1 MKKFTFMLALL
12 GSIFTSVQ
20 SAFATDD
27 KWVGKK
33 IATVSAAVDG
43 LDNLADGYYLLRNV
57 GRQTFLRE
65 NDGKGLYL
73 WNATDGS
80 DDLATVQA
88 KFVNS
93 SAYMSSVV
101 YVAKKEGS
109 DKYTMQFKSGQYIGS
124 SLPNGGDA
132 SSNATAGEIEFA
144 ALGSSQFAFRPTGSN
159 WANGNGDNGRPHTE
173 GTFTGWGTTQPGAGG
188 NGAYQFF
195 PVTLDELTEITC
207 TWTVKA
213 GDNTVGTFTTD
224 VEKGATISALP
235 TMPEMSYFYSNP
247 TLVTPENNVVSAD
260 NCNFTINVEE
270 AAAPYT
276 ASTAANPTWYTIKLR
291 NKDDDPHY
299 ICHVLP
305 TDNGIGSHRPFTTE
319 FCKNQGKLQTYE
331 GFLWAFV
338 KDGFGVKLLNK
349 QSGKYVKASGGDL
362 ATLDATGTTFI
373 VKTNTN
379 NNSIGF
385 SLQIPGSANTHIGDH
400 RSDNLA
406 GWDNPGSQNDN
417 GSCFQIAL
425 ATTEASL
432 AVGKELAI
440 DTLSNL
446 AVIEADATMAT
457 AHTQA
462 SVDAAK
468 AAVEAATTPE
478 AIINAAYNMYD
489 VPAFEADA
497 YYRIQNINSITKKYL
512 TSAPIFVGK
521 DGSLST
527 SYQANLSGD
536 RVIRRVADDAN
547 FVSQLWQLVSNGN
560 GTFKIKN
567 ANTGCR
573 MSSYVSPI
581 DMPIDVN
588 AGGDYTLKVVPTTT
602 FAGNDGTTM
611 LRMVVGNQIINAFG
625 GDAQDILSAYNQE
638 SDKGGYWQFVK
649 VTEVPVEISA
659 ANYAT
664 VGFPFAVQVPAERGI
679 KAFYVSS
686 IADGK
691 MELTEFENGVIPA
704 NTGAI
709 LYHDGATTANLAIT
723 TTDATVD
730 NNKLTAT
737 AAKRVGYEAES
748 TYVLA
753 LNGEGNAAFLKS
765 NLTSVPANKAYVS
778 ADQVTE
784 GEGAAAVLNFVF
796 GGTTTAINGVEAN
809 NGNNVEYY
817 DLNGRRVLYPTNGI
831 FVTNAGKKVFIK

>member
-20 SAFATDD
+20 SAFATDE
-27 KWVGKK
+27 KWENKK

-57 GRQTFLRE
+57 GRKTFLRE

-73 WNATDGS
+73 WNATNGS
-80 DDLATVQA
+80 DDLTTVQA

-93 SAYMSSVV
+93 NAYMSSVV
-101 YVAKKEGS
+101 YVTKNTDS
-109 DKYTMQFKSGQYIGS
+109 DKYTMQFKSGQYLGT
-124 SLPNGGDA
+124 SLPHGSAA
-132 SSNATAGEIEFA
+132 SSNATAGEVEFA
-144 ALGSSQFAFRPTGSN
+144 DLGSSQLAFRPTGSE
-159 WANGNGDNGRPHTE
+159 WANGNGNGGYSE
-173 GTFTGWGTTQPGAGG
+173 GTFTGWETTKPGAGG

-195 PVTLDELTEITC
+195 PVTLAEVTTVTC

-213 GDNTVGTFTTD
+213 GENTLGTFTTE
-224 VEKGATISALP
+224 VENGTNISLP
-235 TMPEMSYFYSNP
+235 TMPEMSYFYTNP
-247 TLVTPENNVVSAD
+247 TLVTPENAVVSTD
-260 NCNFTINVEE
+260 NCNFTITVDEGTV
-270 AAAPYT
+270 PYT

-291 NKDDDPHY
+291 NDDTHY

-305 TDNGIGSHRPFTTE
+305 TDNNIKSHRSFTE
-319 FCKNQGKLQTYE
+319 AFCKENGKLQTYE
-331 GFLWAFV
+331 GFFWAFV

-349 QSGKYVKASGGDL
+349 QTGKYVVASGTNA
-362 ATLDATGTTFI
+362 ATLDANGTTFI

-379 NNSIGF
+379 NNNVGF
-385 SLQIPGSANTHIGDH
+385 SLQIPGSANIHIGDH
-400 RSDNLA
+400 VSGGILG
-406 GWDNPGSQNDN
+406 GWNSGDSQNDN

-425 ATTEASL
+425 ASDETSL
-432 AVGKELAI
+432 AIGKAVAI
-440 DTLSNL
+440 DTLSNF
-446 AVIEADATMAT
+446 AVVEANETMAT
-457 AHTQA
+457 ARTQA

-468 AAVEAATTPE
+468 AAVEAATTFDG
-478 AIINAAYNMYD
+478 IFNAYNMVY
-489 VPAFEADA
+489 VPAFETNA

-512 TSAPIFVGK
+512 TSASIFVGK
-521 DGSLST
+521 DGTLRT
-527 SYQANLSGD
+527 SYNANTSID
-536 RVIRRVADDAN
+536 RVIRRVADN
-547 FVSQLWQLVSNGN
+547 NNYVSQLWQLVSNGD
-560 GTFKIKN
+560 GTYKIKN

-573 MSSYVSPI
+573 MSSNASPI

-588 AGGDYTLKVVPTTT
+588 AGGNYTLKVVPTAT
-602 FAGNDGTTM
+602 FADNDGSTM
-611 LRMVVGNQIINAFG
+611 LQMVVDNHIINAFS
-625 GDAQDILSAYNQE
+625 GDHADYIAAYDDAN
-638 SDKGGYWQFVK
+638 DKGGYWQFVK

-664 VGFPFAVQVPAERGI
+664 VGFPFAVKVPAESGI

-691 MELTEFENGVIPA
+691 MELTEFENGIIPA

-723 TTDATVD
+723 TTTTTVD

-737 AAKRVGYEAES
+737 TAKRVGYDAES

-817 DLNGRRVLYPTNGI
+817 DLNGRRVLYPANGI

>member
-1 MKKFTFMLALL
+1 MKKITFMLALL
-12 GSIFTSVQ
+12 GFIFTSVQ
-20 SAFATDD
+20 SAFATDE
-27 KWVGKK
+27 KWENKK
-33 IATVSAAVDG
+33 IATVSAAIEG
-43 LDNLADGYYLLRNV
+43 LDNLTDGYYLLRNV
-57 GRQTFLRE
+57 GRKTFLRE
-65 NDGKGLYL
+65 NDGKDLYL
-73 WNATDGS
+73 WNATNGS

-93 SAYMSSVV
+93 YAYMSSVV
-101 YVAKKEGS
+101 YVTKNADS
-109 DKYTMQFKSGQYIGS
+109 DKYTMQFKSGQYIGT
-124 SLPNGGDA
+124 SLPHGSTA
-132 SSNATAGEIEFA
+132 SSNATAGEVEFA
-144 ALGSSQFAFRPTGSN
+144 ALGSSQFAFRPAGSE
-159 WANGNGDNGRPHTE
+159 WANGNGNGGYTE
-173 GTFTGWGTTQPGAGG
+173 GTFTGWNTTLPGAGG
-188 NGAYQFF
+188 NGAYQLF
-195 PVTLDELTEITC
+195 PVTLAEVTTVAC

-213 GDNTVGTFTTD
+213 GENTVGTFTTE
-224 VEKGATISALP
+224 VENGTVISELP

-247 TLVTPENNVVSAD
+247 TLATPENAEVSAD
-260 NCNFTINVEE
+260 NCNFTINVDE

-291 NKDDDPHY
+291 NDDTHY

-305 TDNGIGSHRPFTTE
+305 TDNGIGSQRSFTAE

-349 QSGKYVKASGGDL
+349 QTGKYVVASGTNA
-362 ATLDATGTTFI
+362 ATLDANGTTFI

-385 SLQIPGSANTHIGDH
+385 SLQIPGSSNIHIGDH
-400 RSDNLA
+400 VNGGILG
-406 GWDNPGSQNDN
+406 GWNSGLSQNDN

-432 AVGKELAI
+432 AVGKEVAI

-497 YYRIQNINSITKKYL
+497 YYRIQNINNITKKYL

-527 SYQANLSGD
+527 SYHAGLSGD
-536 RVIRRVADDAN
+536 RVIRRVADNAN

-611 LRMVVGNQIINAFG
+611 LRMVVGNQIINAYG

-664 VGFPFAVQVPAERGI
+664 VGFPFAVKVPAESGI
-679 KAFYVSS
+679 KAFYVSN

-691 MELTEFENGVIPA
+691 MELTEFENGIIPA

-737 AAKRVGYEAES
+737 AAKRVGYDAES

-765 NLTSVPANKAYVS
+765 DLTSVPANKAYVS

-817 DLNGRRVLYPTNGI
+817 DLNGRRVLYPANGI

>member
-20 SAFATDD
+20 SAFATDE
-27 KWVGKK
+27 KWENKK

-65 NDGKGLYL
+65 NDGKDLYL

-93 SAYMSSVV
+93 YAYMSSVV
-101 YVAKKEGS
+101 YVTKNADS
-109 DKYTMQFKSGQYIGS
+109 DKYTMQFKSGQYLGT
-124 SLPNGGDA
+124 SLPHGSTA

-144 ALGSSQFAFRPTGSN
+144 DLGSSQLAFRPTGSE
-159 WANGNGDNGRPHTE
+159 WANGNGNGGYSE
-173 GTFTGWGTTQPGAGG
+173 GSFTGWNTTQPGANG

-195 PVTLDELTEITC
+195 PVTLDELTIITC

-213 GDNTVGTFTTD
+213 GDNTIGTFTTD
-224 VEKGATISALP
+224 EAKGATISELP

-247 TLVTPENNVVSAD
+247 TLVTPENAEVSAD

-291 NKDDDPHY
+291 NDDTHY

-305 TDNGIGSHRPFTTE
+305 TDNGIGSQRSFTAE

-349 QSGKYVKASGGDL
+349 QTGKYVVASGQNA
-362 ATLDATGTTFI
+362 ATLDANGTTFI

-385 SLQIPGSANTHIGDH
+385 SLQIPGSSNIHIGDH
-400 RSDNLA
+400 VNGGILG
-406 GWDNPGSQNDN
+406 GWNSGLSQNDN

-446 AVIEADATMAT
+446 AVIEPDATMAT

-512 TSAPIFVGK
+512 TSASIFVGK

-527 SYQANLSGD
+527 SYNANLSGD

-573 MSSYVSPI
+573 MSANANPI

-588 AGGDYTLKVVPTTT
+588 AGGNYTLKVVPTAT

-611 LRMVVGNQIINAFG
+611 LQMVVDNHIINAFS
-625 GDAQDILSAYNQE
+625 GDHENYIAAYDVAN
-638 SDKGGYWQFVK
+638 DKGGYWQFVK

-659 ANYAT
+659 ANYAS
-664 VGFPFAVQVPAERGI
+664 VGFPFAVKVPAESGI

-691 MELTEFENGVIPA
+691 MELTEFEDGIIPA

-723 TTDATVD
+723 TTEATVD

-737 AAKRVGYEAES
+737 AAKRVGYDAES

-765 NLTSVPANKAYVS
+765 DLTSVPANKAYVS

>member
-20 SAFATDD
+20 SAFATDE
-27 KWVGKK
+27 KWENKK

-57 GRQTFLRE
+57 GRKTFLRE

-80 DDLATVQA
+80 DDLTTVQA

-93 SAYMSSVV
+93 NAYMSSVV
-101 YVAKKEGS
+101 YVTKNTDS
-109 DKYTMQFKSGQYIGS
+109 DKYTMQFKSGQYLGT
-124 SLPNGGDA
+124 SLPHGSAA
-132 SSNATAGEIEFA
+132 SSNATAGEVEFA
-144 ALGSSQFAFRPTGSN
+144 DLGSSQLAFRPTGSE
-159 WANGNGDNGRPHTE
+159 WANGNGNGGYSE
-173 GTFTGWGTTQPGAGG
+173 GTFTGWETTKPGAGG

-195 PVTLDELTEITC
+195 PVTLAEVTTVTC

-213 GDNTVGTFTTD
+213 GENTLGTFTTE
-224 VEKGATISALP
+224 VENGTVISELP
-235 TMPEMSYFYSNP
+235 TMPEMSYFYTNP
-247 TLVTPENNVVSAD
+247 MLVTPENNVVSTD

-270 AAAPYT
+270 ANAPYT

-291 NKDDDPHY
+291 NDDTHY

-305 TDNGIGSHRPFTTE
+305 TDNGIGSHRSFTAE

-331 GFLWAFV
+331 GFFWAFV

-349 QSGKYVKASGGDL
+349 QTGKYVKASGQNA
-362 ATLDATGTTFI
+362 ATLDANGTTFI
-373 VKTNTN
+373 VKTNSN

-385 SLQIPGSANTHIGDH
+385 SLQIPGSANIHIGDH
-400 RSDNLA
+400 VSGGILG
-406 GWDNPGSQNDN
+406 GWNNPSSQNDN
-417 GSCFQIAL
+417 GSCFQITL
-425 ATTEASL
+425 ASDATSL
-432 AVGKELAI
+432 TIGKEVAI
-440 DTLSNL
+440 DTLSNF
-446 AVIEADATMAT
+446 AVVEANKTMAT
-457 AHTQA
+457 ARTQA

-468 AAVEAATTPE
+468 AAVEAATTFDG
-478 AIINAAYNMYD
+478 IFNACNMVY
-489 VPAFEADA
+489 VPAFETGA

-512 TSAPIFVGK
+512 TSASIFVGK
-521 DGSLST
+521 DGTLTT
-527 SYQANLSGD
+527 SYNASLSGD

-547 FVSQLWQLVSNGN
+547 FVSQLWQLVSNGD
-560 GTFKIKN
+560 GTYKIKN

-573 MSSYVSPI
+573 MSSNASPI

-588 AGGDYTLKVVPTTT
+588 AGGNYTLKVVPTAT
-602 FAGNDGTTM
+602 FADNDGSTM
-611 LRMVVGNQIINAFG
+611 LQMVVDNHIINAFS
-625 GDAQDILSAYNQE
+625 GDHADYIAAYDDAN
-638 SDKGGYWQFVK
+638 DKGGYWQFVK

-664 VGFPFAVQVPAERGI
+664 VGFPFAVKVPAESGI

-691 MELTEFENGVIPA
+691 MELTEFENGIIPA

-709 LYHDGATTANLAIT
+709 LYRDGATTANLAIT

-737 AAKRVGYEAES
+737 TAKRVGYDAES

-817 DLNGRRVLYPTNGI
+817 DLNGRRVLYPANGI

>member
-1 MKKFTFMLALL
+1 MLALL

-20 SAFATDD
+20 SAFATDE
-27 KWVGKK
+27 KWENKK

-43 LDNLADGYYLLRNV
+43 LDNLTDGYYLLRNV

-65 NDGKGLYL
+65 NDGNGLYL
-73 WNATDGS
+73 WNATNGS

-109 DKYTMQFKSGQYIGS
+109 DKYTMQFKSGQYIGT

-132 SSNATAGEIEFA
+132 RSNATAGEIEFA
-144 ALGSSQFAFRPTGSN
+144 ALGSSQFAFRPNGSN
-159 WANGNGDNGRPHTE
+159 WANGNGDNGTPHSE
-173 GTFTGWGTTQPGAGG
+173 GSFTGWGTTQPGAGG
-188 NGAYQFF
+188 NGAYQLF
-195 PVTLDELTEITC
+195 PVTLAEVTTVAC

-213 GDNTVGTFTTD
+213 GENTVGTFTTEVD
-224 VEKGATISALP
+224 NGTVISELP

-247 TLVTPENNVVSAD
+247 TLVTPENNVVSTD
-260 NCNFTINVEE
+260 NCNFTINVNE

-291 NKDDDPHY
+291 NDDTHY

-305 TDNGIGSHRPFTTE
+305 TDNNIGSHRSFTAE

-331 GFLWAFV
+331 GFFWAFV

-349 QSGKYVKASGGDL
+349 QTGKYVKASDQNA
-362 ATLDATGTTFI
+362 ATLDANGTTFI

-385 SLQIPGSANTHIGDH
+385 SLQIPGSANIHIGDH
-400 RSDNLA
+400 VHDFLG
-406 GWDNPGSQNDN
+406 GWNSESSQNDN
-417 GSCFQIAL
+417 GSCLQIAL

-432 AVGKELAI
+432 AVGKEVAI
-440 DTLSNL
+440 DTLSNF
-446 AVIEADATMAT
+446 AVVEANKTMAT
-457 AHTQA
+457 ARTQA

-468 AAVEAATTPE
+468 AAVEAATTFDG
-478 AIINAAYNMYD
+478 IFNACNMVY
-489 VPAFEADA
+489 VPAFDAAA

-527 SYQANLSGD
+527 SYKANLSGD
-536 RVIRRVADDAN
+536 RVIRRVADNAN

-611 LRMVVGNQIINAFG
+611 LRMVVGNQIINAYG

-664 VGFPFAVQVPAERGI
+664 VGFPFAVKVPAESGI

-691 MELTEFENGVIPA
+691 MELTEFENGIIPA

-709 LYHDGATTANLAIT
+709 LYHDGETTANLAIT

-737 AAKRVGYEAES
+737 TAKRVGYDAES

-765 NLTSVPANKAYVS
+765 DLTSVPANKAYVS

-817 DLNGRRVLYPTNGI
+817 DLNGRRVLYPANGI

>member
-1 MKKFTFMLALL
+1 MKKITFMLALL
-12 GSIFTSVQ
+12 GFIFTSVQ
-20 SAFATDD
+20 SAFATDE
-27 KWVGKK
+27 KWENKK
-33 IATVSAAVDG
+33 IATVSAAIEG
-43 LDNLADGYYLLRNV
+43 LDNLTDGYYLLRNV
-57 GRQTFLRE
+57 GRKTFLRE
-65 NDGKGLYL
+65 NDGNGLYL

-93 SAYMSSVV
+93 YAYMSSVV
-101 YVAKKEGS
+101 YVTKNADS
-109 DKYTMQFKSGQYIGS
+109 DKYTMQFKSGQYIGT
-124 SLPNGGDA
+124 SLPHGSAA
-132 SSNATAGEIEFA
+132 SSNATAGEVEFA
-144 ALGSSQFAFRPTGSN
+144 ALGSSQFAFRPAGSE
-159 WANGNGDNGRPHTE
+159 WANGNGNGGYTE
-173 GTFTGWGTTQPGAGG
+173 GTFTGWNTTQPSAGG

-195 PVTLDELTEITC
+195 PVTLDELTIITC

-213 GDNTVGTFTTD
+213 GDNTIGTFTTD
-224 VEKGATISALP
+224 EAKGATISELP

-247 TLVTPENNVVSAD
+247 SLVTPENAEVSAD
-260 NCNFTINVEE
+260 NCNFTINVDE

-291 NKDDDPHY
+291 NDDTHY

-305 TDNGIGSHRPFTTE
+305 TDNGIGSQRSFTAE

-349 QSGKYVKASGGDL
+349 QTGKYVVASGTNA
-362 ATLDATGTTFI
+362 ATLDANGTTFI

-385 SLQIPGSANTHIGDH
+385 SLQIPGSANIHIGDH
-400 RSDNLA
+400 VNGGILG
-406 GWDNPGSQNDN
+406 GWNSGLSQNDN

-432 AVGKELAI
+432 AVGKEVAI

-468 AAVEAATTPE
+468 AAVEAAATPE

-497 YYRIQNINSITKKYL
+497 YYRIQNINRITKKYL

-527 SYQANLSGD
+527 SYHANLSGD
-536 RVIRRVADDAN
+536 RVIRRVADNAN

-611 LRMVVGNQIINAFG
+611 LRMVVGNQIINAYG
-625 GDAQDILSAYNQE
+625 GDSQDILSAYNQE

-649 VTEVPVEISA
+649 VTEVPVAISE

-664 VGFPFAVQVPAERGI
+664 VGFPFAVQVPAESGI

-691 MELTEFENGVIPA
+691 MELTEFENGIIPA

-723 TTDATVD
+723 TTTTATVD
-730 NNKLTAT
+730 NKLTAT
-737 AAKRVGYEAES
+737 TAKRVGYDAES

-817 DLNGRRVLYPTNGI
+817 DFNGRRVLYPANGI

>member
-80 DDLATVQA
+80 DDLTTVQA

-109 DKYTMQFKSGQYIGS
+109 DKYTMQFKSGQYIGT
-124 SLPNGGDA
+124 SLPNGGAA
-132 SSNATAGEIEFA
+132 SSNVTAGEIEFA
-144 ALGSSQFAFRPTGSN
+144 ALGSSQFAFCPNGSN
-159 WANGNGDNGRPHTE
+159 WANGNGDNSIPHSE
-173 GTFTGWGTTQPGAGG
+173 GTFTGWGTTKPGAGG
-188 NGAYQFF
+188 NGAYQLF
-195 PVTLDELTEITC
+195 PVTLEDVTTVTC

-213 GDNTVGTFTTD
+213 GENTVGTFTTE
-224 VEKGATISALP
+224 VENGTNISLP

-260 NCNFTINVEE
+260 NCNFTINVVE

-291 NKDDDPHY
+291 NDDTHY

-305 TDNGIGSHRPFTTE
+305 TDNNIKSHRSFTEE
-319 FCKNQGKLQTYE
+319 FCKENGKLQTYE

-349 QSGKYVKASGGDL
+349 QSGKYVLASGQDA
-362 ATLDATGTTFI
+362 ATLDTNGTTFI
-373 VKTNTN
+373 VKTNSN

-385 SLQIPGSANTHIGDH
+385 SLQIPGSANIHIGDH
-400 RSDNLA
+400 VSGGILG
-406 GWDNPGSQNDN
+406 GWNNGASQNDN

-425 ATTEASL
+425 ATEEASL
-432 AVGKELAI
+432 AIGKAVAI
-440 DTLSNL
+440 DTLSNF
-446 AVIEADATMAT
+446 AVVEANATMAT
-457 AHTQA
+457 ARTQA

-468 AAVEAATTPE
+468 AAVEAATTPD
-478 AIINAAYNMYD
+478 AIINAFNLVYT
-489 VPAFEADA
+489 PAFEANV

-512 TSAPIFVGK
+512 TSASIFVGK
-521 DGSLST
+521 DGTLRT
-527 SYQANLSGD
+527 SYNANTSID
-536 RVIRRVADDAN
+536 RVIRRVADN
-547 FVSQLWQLVSNGN
+547 NNYVSQLWQLVSNGD
-560 GTFKIKN
+560 GTYKIKN

-573 MSSYVSPI
+573 MSSNASPI

-588 AGGDYTLKVVPTTT
+588 AGGNYTLKVVPTTT

-611 LRMVVGNQIINAFG
+611 LQMVVDNHIINAFS
-625 GDAQDILSAYNQE
+625 GDQADYIAAYDHAD
-638 SDKGGYWQFVK
+638 DKGGYWQFVK
-649 VTEVPVEISA
+649 VTDVPVEISA

-664 VGFPFAVQVPAERGI
+664 VGFPFAVEVPAESGI

-691 MELTEFENGVIPA
+691 MELTEFENGIIPA

-709 LYHDGATTANLAIT
+709 LYHDGETTANLAIT

-737 AAKRVGYEAES
+737 AAKRVGYDAES

-765 NLTSVPANKAYVS
+765 DLTSVPANKAYVS

>member
-1 MKKFTFMLALL
+1 MKKITFMLALL
-12 GSIFTSVQ
+12 GFIFTSVQ
-20 SAFATDD
+20 SAFATDE

-33 IATVSAAVDG
+33 IATVSAAIEG
-43 LDNLADGYYLLRNV
+43 LDNLTDGYYLLRNV

-73 WNATDGS
+73 WNATNGS
-80 DDLATVQA
+80 EELATVQA

-109 DKYTMQFKSGQYIGS
+109 DKYTMQFKSGQYLGT
-124 SLPNGGDA
+124 SLPHGGAA

-144 ALGSSQFAFRPTGSN
+144 ALGSSQFAFRPTDSE
-159 WANGNGDNGRPHTE
+159 WANGNGDNNIPHSE
-173 GTFTGWGTTQPGAGG
+173 GTFTGWETKQPGAGG
-188 NGAYQFF
+188 NGAYQLF
-195 PVTLDELTEITC
+195 PVTLAEVTTVTC

-213 GDNTVGTFTTD
+213 GENTLGTFTTEVD
-224 VEKGATISALP
+224 NGTVISELP
-235 TMPEMSYFYSNP
+235 TMPEMSYFYTNP
-247 TLVTPENNVVSAD
+247 TLVTPENNVVSTD
-260 NCNFTINVEE
+260 NCNFTINVDE
-270 AAAPYT
+270 ADAPYT

-291 NKDDDPHY
+291 NDDTHY

-305 TDNGIGSHRPFTTE
+305 TDNNIGSHRPFTAE

-331 GFLWAFV
+331 GFFWAFV

-349 QSGKYVKASGGDL
+349 QTGKYVKASGQNA
-362 ATLDATGTTFI
+362 ATLDANGTTFI

-385 SLQIPGSANTHIGDH
+385 SLQIPGSANIHIGDH
-400 RSDNLA
+400 VHDFLG
-406 GWDNPGSQNDN
+406 GWNSESSQNDN
-417 GSCFQIAL
+417 GSCLQIAL

-432 AVGKELAI
+432 AVGKEVAI
-440 DTLSNL
+440 DTLSNF
-446 AVIEADATMAT
+446 AVVEANKTMAT
-457 AHTQA
+457 ARTQA

-468 AAVEAATTPE
+468 AAVEAATTFDG
-478 AIINAAYNMYD
+478 IFNACNMVY

-527 SYQANLSGD
+527 SYHAGLSGN
-536 RVIRRVADDAN
+536 REIRRVADDAN

-560 GTFKIKN
+560 GTYKIKN

-573 MSSYVSPI
+573 MSSYVPHI

-588 AGGDYTLKVVPTTT
+588 GGGNYTLKVVPTTT
-602 FAGNDGTTM
+602 FNGNDGTTM
-611 LRMVVGNQIINAFG
+611 LQMVVDNHIINAFS
-625 GDAQDILSAYNQE
+625 GDQADYIAAYDVAN
-638 SDKGGYWQFVK
+638 DKGGYWQFVK
-649 VTEVPVEISA
+649 VTDVPVEISA

-664 VGFPFAVQVPAERGI
+664 VGFPFAVEVPAESGI

-691 MELTEFENGVIPA
+691 MELTEFENGIIPA

-723 TTDATVD
+723 TTTTTATVD
-730 NNKLTAT
+730 NKLTAT
-737 AAKRVGYEAES
+737 TAKRVGYDAES

-817 DLNGRRVLYPTNGI
+817 DLNGRRVLYPANGI

>member
-1 MKKFTFMLALL
+1 MLALL
-12 GSIFTSVQ
+12 GFIFTSVQ
-20 SAFATDD
+20 SAFATDE
-27 KWVGKK
+27 KWENKK

-43 LDNLADGYYLLRNV
+43 LDNLTDGYYLLRNV
-57 GRQTFLRE
+57 GRKTFLRE

-93 SAYMSSVV
+93 YAYMSSVV
-101 YVAKKEGS
+101 YVTKNADS
-109 DKYTMQFKSGQYIGS
+109 DKYTMQFKSGQYIGT
-124 SLPNGGDA
+124 SLPHGSAA
-132 SSNATAGEIEFA
+132 SSNATAGEVEFA
-144 ALGSSQFAFRPTGSN
+144 ALGSSQFAFRPAGSE
-159 WANGNGDNGRPHTE
+159 WANGNGNGGYSE
-173 GTFTGWGTTQPGAGG
+173 GTFTGWETTKPGAGG

-195 PVTLDELTEITC
+195 PVTLDELTIITC

-247 TLVTPENNVVSAD
+247 TLVTPENAEVSAD

-291 NKDDDPHY
+291 NDDTHY

-305 TDNGIGSHRPFTTE
+305 TDNGIGSHRSFTAE

-349 QSGKYVKASGGDL
+349 QTGKYVVASGTNA
-362 ATLDATGTTFI
+362 ATLDANGTTFI

-385 SLQIPGSANTHIGDH
+385 SLQIPGSANIHIGDH
-400 RSDNLA
+400 VNGGILG
-406 GWDNPGSQNDN
+406 GWNSGLSQNDN

-527 SYQANLSGD
+527 SYHAGLSGD

-573 MSSYVSPI
+573 MSSYASPI

-588 AGGDYTLKVVPTTT
+588 TGGDYTLKVVPTTT

-611 LRMVVGNQIINAFG
+611 LRMVVGNQIINAYG
-625 GDAQDILSAYNQE
+625 GDSQDILSAYNQE

-664 VGFPFAVQVPAERGI
+664 VGFPFAVEVPAESGI

-691 MELTEFENGVIPA
+691 MELTEFENGIIPA

-737 AAKRVGYEAES
+737 TAKRVGYEAES

-765 NLTSVPANKAYVS
+765 DLTSVPANKAYVS

-817 DLNGRRVLYPTNGI
+817 DLNGRRVLYPANGI

>member
-1 MKKFTFMLALL
+1 MKKITFMLALL

-20 SAFATDD
+20 SAFATDE
-27 KWVGKK
+27 KWENKK
-33 IATVSAAVDG
+33 IATVAAAVDG
-43 LDNLADGYYLLRNV
+43 IDNLTDGYYLLRNV
-57 GRQTFLRE
+57 GRQTFVRE
-65 NDGKGLYL
+65 NDNKALWL

-88 KFVNS
+88 KFVGS

-101 YVAKKEGS
+101 YVTKNTDS
-109 DKYTMQFKSGQYIGS
+109 DKYTMQFKSGQYIGT
-124 SLPNGGDA
+124 SLPNGKAA
-132 SSNATAGEIEFA
+132 SSNATAGEVEFA

-159 WANGNGDNGRPHTE
+159 WANGNGAGGYSE

-213 GDNTVGTFTTD
+213 GENTVGTFTTE
-224 VEKGATISALP
+224 VEKGATISELP

-247 TLVTPENNVVSAD
+247 TLVTPEDAVVSAE
-260 NCNFTINVEE
+260 NCNFTINVDE

-291 NKDDDPHY
+291 NDEAHY

-305 TDNGIGSHRPFTTE
+305 SDQGIGTQRSFTE
-319 FCKNQGKLQTYE
+319 AFCKENDKLQTYE

-349 QSGKYVKASGGDL
+349 QTGKYVSASGQN
-362 ATLDATGTTFI
+362 AAALDATGTAFI

-379 NNSIGF
+379 NNSVGF
-385 SLQIPGSANTHIGDH
+385 SLQIPGSANIHIGDH
-400 RSDNLA
+400 VSGGRLG
-406 GWDNPGSQNDN
+406 GWDNASSQNDN

-425 ATTEASL
+425 ATDEASL
-432 AVGKELAI
+432 AIGKAVAT
-440 DTLSNL
+440 DTL
-446 AVIEADATMAT
+446 AHFPVFEANATMAS
-457 AHTQA
+457 ARTQA

-478 AIINAAYNMYD
+478 GIINAYNMVD
-489 VPAFEADA
+489 VPAFDAAA
-497 YYRIQNINSITKKYL
+497 YYRIQNINGITKKYL
-512 TSAPIFVGK
+512 TSA
-521 DGSLST
+521 T
-527 SYQANLSGD
+527 SYNAGLSGD
-536 RVIRRVADDAN
+536 RVIRRVADSTN

-560 GTFKIKN
+560 GTYKIKN

-573 MSSYVSPI
+573 MSSNAAPI
-581 DMPIDVN
+581 DMPINVN
-588 AGGDYTLKVVPTTT
+588 AGGDYTIKAVPSAT
-602 FAGNDGTTM
+602 FEGNDSTTM
-611 LRMVVGNQIINAFG
+611 LQMVVNDNIINAFS
-625 GDAQDILSAYNQE
+625 GDQADYIQAWNDKN
-638 SDKGGYWQFVK
+638 DKGGFWQFVK
-649 VTEVPVEISA
+649 VTEIPVAISE
-659 ANYAT
+659 ANYAS
-664 VGFPFAVQVPAERGI
+664 VGFPFAVQVPAESGV

-691 MELTEFENGVIPA
+691 MALTEFENGVIPA

-709 LYHDGATTANLAIT
+709 LYHDGATTVNLAIT
-723 TTDATVD
+723 TTDATVED
-730 NNKLTAT
+730 NKLTAT

-765 NLTSVPANKAYVS
+765 DLTSVPANKAYVS
-778 ADQVTE
+778 ADQVAE

-809 NGNNVEYY
+809 NSNNVEYY
-817 DLNGRRVLYPTNGI
+817 DLNGRRVLYPANGI

>member
-1 MKKFTFMLALL
+1 MKKITFMLALL

-20 SAFATDD
+20 SAFATDE
-27 KWVGKK
+27 KWENKK
-33 IATVSAAVDG
+33 IATVAAAVDG
-43 LDNLADGYYLLRNV
+43 IDNLTDGYYLLRNV
-57 GRQTFLRE
+57 GRQTFVRE
-65 NDGKGLYL
+65 NDNKALWL

-88 KFVNS
+88 KFVGS

-101 YVAKKEGS
+101 YVTKNTDS
-109 DKYTMQFKSGQYIGS
+109 DKYTMQFKSGQYIGT
-124 SLPNGGDA
+124 SLPNGKAA
-132 SSNATAGEIEFA
+132 SSNATAGEVEFA

-159 WANGNGDNGRPHTE
+159 WANGNGAGGYSE

-213 GDNTVGTFTTD
+213 GENTVGTFTTE
-224 VEKGATISALP
+224 VEKGATISELP

-247 TLVTPENNVVSAD
+247 TLVTPEDAVVSAE
-260 NCNFTINVEE
+260 NCNFTINVDE

-291 NKDDDPHY
+291 NDEAHY

-305 TDNGIGSHRPFTTE
+305 SDQGIGTQRSFTE
-319 FCKNQGKLQTYE
+319 AFCKENDKLQTYE

-349 QSGKYVKASGGDL
+349 QTGKYVSASGQN
-362 ATLDATGTTFI
+362 AAALDATGTAFI

-379 NNSIGF
+379 NNSVGF
-385 SLQIPGSANTHIGDH
+385 SLQIPGSANIHIGDH
-400 RSDNLA
+400 VSGGRLG
-406 GWDNPGSQNDN
+406 GWDNASSQNDN

-425 ATTEASL
+425 ATDEASL
-432 AVGKELAI
+432 AIGKAVAT
-440 DTLSNL
+440 DTL
-446 AVIEADATMAT
+446 AHFPVFEANATMAS
-457 AHTQA
+457 ARTQA

-478 AIINAAYNMYD
+478 GIINAYNMVD
-489 VPAFEADA
+489 VPAFDAAA
-497 YYRIQNINSITKKYL
+497 YYRIQNINGITKKYL
-512 TSAPIFVGK
+512 TSAPIFVGT
-521 DGSLST
+521 DGVLAT
-527 SYQANLSGD
+527 SYNAGLSGD
-536 RVIRRVADDAN
+536 RVIRRVADSTN

-560 GTFKIKN
+560 GTYKIKN

-573 MSSYVSPI
+573 MSSNAAPI
-581 DMPIDVN
+581 DMPINVN
-588 AGGDYTLKVVPTTT
+588 AGGDYTIKALPSAT
-602 FAGNDGTTM
+602 FEGNDSTTM
-611 LRMVVGNQIINAFG
+611 LQMVVNDNIINAFS
-625 GDAQDILSAYNQE
+625 GDQADYIQAWNDKN
-638 SDKGGYWQFVK
+638 DKGGFWQFVK
-649 VTEVPVEISA
+649 VTEIPVAISE
-659 ANYAT
+659 ANYAS
-664 VGFPFAVQVPAERGI
+664 VGFPFAVQVPAESGV

-691 MELTEFENGVIPA
+691 MALTEFENGVIPA

-709 LYHDGATTANLAIT
+709 LYHDGATTVNLAIT
-723 TTDATVD
+723 TTDATVED
-730 NNKLTAT
+730 NKLTAT

-765 NLTSVPANKAYVS
+765 DLTSVPANKAYVS
-778 ADQVTE
+778 ADQVAE

-809 NGNNVEYY
+809 NSNNVEYY
-817 DLNGRRVLYPTNGI
+817 DLNGRRVLYPANGI